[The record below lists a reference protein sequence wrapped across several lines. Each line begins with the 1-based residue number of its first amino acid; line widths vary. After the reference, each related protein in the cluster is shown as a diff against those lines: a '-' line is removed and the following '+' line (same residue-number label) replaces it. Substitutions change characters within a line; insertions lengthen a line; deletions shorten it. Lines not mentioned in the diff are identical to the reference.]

1 MAGGNGSGQHKHE
14 KGILVTSRTE
24 VAPARVDPA
33 SAPLLIPREV
43 LFGNPERMSPAI
55 SPDGRRLAWVAPDAG
70 VLNVWVRD
78 LDGAAGTEQAV
89 TADRDRGVHAFTWAP
104 DGARILYLQDDGGDE
119 NWRLRDVHLDT
130 GEERDLTPGKGNQT
144 RITKISKRH
153 RGTILVSINLDN
165 PQLHDVYRLDL
176 TSGELVKVCENPG
189 FIGFVADEDLR
200 VRAALAPLPD
210 GGVVVLVRDDD
221 ATAWRP
227 LLQVDQQDALCTSPL
242 AFSVDGSRLL
252 CITSEGAN
260 AAHLVWFDI
269 GTGARTVVAGDPT
282 YDVAAVARHIDTNEP
297 RVVFF
302 QRERITPVVLDPT
315 ITDDIAALTALGG
328 DLQVL
333 GSDHADRIWLVT
345 TTHDDG
351 PVRYYAYH
359 RATGES
365 AFLFASRPELE
376 QYTLAPME
384 PFSAPSRDG
393 LTLHGYATFP
403 PGMPRQ
409 DMATVLLVHGGPWH
423 RDCWG
428 LNPEAQW
435 LANRGY
441 LVIQVNFR
449 GSTGYGK
456 DFLNAGNR
464 EWGAKMHDDVLDV
477 LAWAVEQGWANPA
490 RVGIYGASYGG
501 YEALV
506 GAAFTP
512 EVFACAVAASAPV
525 NLNTLL
531 TSYPPY
537 WTPVIAQAH
546 LRVGNPETEAD
557 FLSSRSPLSRADQIR
572 IPVLIA
578 QGANDPRVPQAES
591 EQIVGALRQRE
602 IPHQYLL
609 YPDEG
614 HGLVKPGNRLS
625 FYAAAEQFLAQ
636 HLGGRAEDVDDEP
649 VHGGDGSRG

>member
-221 ATAWRP
+221 A
-227 LLQVDQQDALCTSPL
+227 
-242 AFSVDGSRLL
+242 
-252 CITSEGAN
+252 
-260 AAHLVWFDI
+260 
-269 GTGARTVVAGDPT
+269 
-282 YDVAAVARHIDTNEP
+282 AAVARHIDTNEP

-409 DMATVLLVHGGPWH
+409 DMATVLLVHGGRWH